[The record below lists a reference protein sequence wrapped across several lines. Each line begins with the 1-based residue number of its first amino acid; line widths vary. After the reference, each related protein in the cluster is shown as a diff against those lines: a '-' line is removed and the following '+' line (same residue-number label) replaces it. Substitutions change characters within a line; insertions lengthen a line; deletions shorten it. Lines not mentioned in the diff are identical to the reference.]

1 MFKISKLTVI
11 ITGGVIIVFLVWW
24 GSVSYRP
31 RLLNRGSRNP
41 AEIVRDFFS
50 FGWHFSRQ
58 AWMRR
63 SRDWSGAERE
73 RLLAFWCRPDYPV
86 YDELRKMSLMELAQ
100 KYDKVSLWSRAAEL
114 YLYVHRE
121 NIDNYWLARKVGD
134 KLYRLEDWEKLEIV
148 ARDILKYQPGN
159 EEAQRW
165 LKKSG
170 QFKRGRNE

>member
-1 MFKISKLTVI
+1 M
-11 ITGGVIIVFLVWW
+11 GGYVLYQPPLLDPGRRNLLEYGGDFL
-24 GSVSYRP
+24 
-31 RLLNRGSRNP
+31 
-41 AEIVRDFFS
+41 S
-50 FGWHFSRQ
+50 FGWHFTRQ
-58 AWMRR
+58 AWLKH
-63 SRDWSGAERE
+63 SHDWPGAGRE

-121 NIDNYWLARKVGD
+121 NIDNYWQARKVGD